1 MKRGNSGMHKGAE
14 LRGGCACSGASAS
27 HPTPPGQASVK
38 MVTLSR
44 RGVDRYRQ
52 RGGENLRAQLN
63 VMEDGAREELQHLQS
78 LAEDDDFHAGDAP
91 DFPNMM
97 NMDDILTGA
106 EQADLSHA
114 GGELGS
120 LEDDIEEDL
129 VEEDN
134 RQGSKR

>member
-1 MKRGNSGMHKGAE
+1 
-14 LRGGCACSGASAS
+14 
-27 HPTPPGQASVK
+27 
-38 MVTLSR
+38 
-44 RGVDRYRQ
+44 
-52 RGGENLRAQLN
+52 
-63 VMEDGAREELQHLQS
+63 MEDRAREELQHLQS

-97 NMDDILTGA
+97 NVDDILTGT

-134 RQGSKR
+134 RQGRYVRHFFTYFWLAWLTWA